1 MERDMLFREENIER
15 EDELGEKTLKV
26 KEFWKCSSKT
36 ESVYV
41 NVFYTLAVLG
51 KNCFGGDAYA
61 LCGNVCFD
69 LDRRGE
75 LRFDREKKKWYMH
88 DAATN
93 DDVDDF
99 YDDELCDSNCTWYES
114 TEFEKEV
121 YAYWTKEVV
130 HRTENMKELERLN
143 SI

>member
-15 EDELGEKTLKV
+15 EDELGGKSLKV
-26 KEFWKCSSKT
+26 KEFWKCFNNT

-41 NVFYTLAVLG
+41 EVFYTLSFLG
-51 KNCFGGDAYA
+51 KNYFGGDAYG
-61 LCGNVCFD
+61 LCGNICFD

-75 LRFDREKKKWYMH
+75 LRFDRDKKKWYMH

-99 YDDELCDSNCTWYES
+99 YDDELFDSHCTWYES

-121 YAYWTKEVV
+121 YDYWEKEVAR
-130 HRTENMKELERLN
+130 RTEEVKELEKLN